1 MSFNTRWFM
10 RKGRCSP
17 LLFALALLA
26 GVSAAA
32 EVPSHV
38 ARALGEARSAGA
50 GRLTWFGL
58 HMYDA
63 RLFVPRAGFDARRL
77 ADQPFALELTYA
89 RRLNGGA
96 IAERSDA
103 EIKRLGLATEAQRAR
118 WLQAM
123 RALLPDV
130 DAGQR
135 LAGIHL
141 PGRGTDFYLDGRSLG
156 RIDDPAF
163 GAAFFAIWL
172 DARTS
177 APDLRAS
184 LLKQAL

>member
-1 MSFNTRWFM
+1 M
-10 RKGRCSP
+10 RNARIDA

-26 GVSAAA
+26 SAPVAA
-32 EVPSHV
+32 DVPPHV
-38 ARALGEARSAGA
+38 DHALGEARPAGS

-58 HMYDA
+58 HIYDA
-63 RLFVPRAGFDARRL
+63 RLYVPAAGFDARRY
-77 ADQPFALELTYA
+77 AEQSFALELTYA
-89 RRLNGGA
+89 RRLDGQA

-103 EIKRLGLATEAQRAR
+103 EIARLGLATDAQRGR

-123 RALLPDV
+123 KALFPDV
-130 DAGQR
+130 AAGHR
-135 LAGIHL
+135 LTGIHV
-141 PGRGTDFYLDGRSLG
+141 PGKGAAFYLDGRPLG

-184 LLKQAL
+184 LLAP